1 MFTIDP
7 LFCSRIGAL
16 HALPASHTPLRL
28 TAIRPSH
35 SATLISQN
43 GFIVMV
49 EKMAALLISTSTWP
63 NAFSASS
70 TICLHD
76 ASLETS
82 VVQKIALA
90 PESVTSASTLRPL
103 SALTSASTTR
113 HPSSRNRRADA
124 RALPSAV
131 ADADNVLTGHPF

>member
-1 MFTIDP
+1 MYAADEMFTIAP
-7 LFCSRIGAL
+7 LFCPRIGAL
-16 HALPASHTPLRL
+16 QALPASHTPFRL
-28 TAIRPSH
+28 TAIRASH

-103 SALTSASTTR
+103 SALTSASTTLY
-113 HPSSRNRRADA
+113 PSSRNRRGGAG
-124 RALPSAV
+124 AV
-131 ADADNVLTGHPF
+131 P

>member
-1 MFTIDP
+1 MYAADEMFTIAP

-16 HALPASHTPLRL
+16 HALPASHTPFRL
-28 TAIRPSH
+28 TPIRPSH

-43 GFIVMV
+43 GFIWMV
-49 EKMAALLISTSTWP
+49 EKIAALLISTSTWP

-103 SALTSASTTR
+103 SALMSASTTL
-113 HPSSRNRRADA
+113 HPSSRNRRAYA
-124 RALPSAV
+124 RPI
-131 ADADNVLTGHPF
+131 P